1 MSAVMRDNPL
11 VAFLASYGPSAS
23 SDALADEHVQV
34 AVARHGVPPIE
45 VPAPKLTE
53 TADALLGN
61 APTSVILT
69 GTAGDGKTYHIR
81 KFFLDLAGGAPSEWP
96 GTGGI
101 LSISL
106 DGRPLRIIR
115 DLSQLTD
122 AAKAQEIEGVTR
134 CLLGEDRDTLYLVA
148 ANDGQLLKFW
158 RDAQD
163 RADGNSERKA
173 RYEAVLTALTDMLHR
188 DLEVS
193 EEGSLRVRLLNL
205 SRTVTGETIDA
216 VLDGILSHEMWESG
230 CAGCPQMT
238 PGANACPIRL
248 NRDLLQGK
256 NPDGADTF
264 RRRLKA
270 AIRIAALNDQHVP
283 IRQILVLTVNV
294 LLGDSKR
301 KDRPLLGCSE
311 ARCRAKAGD
320 YRHVNPFNNAVG
332 LNIRPE
338 KRRALTVFSAL
349 ESFGVGYETNT
360 PMDNLLLDSAPA
372 DVAAVLERREPVY
385 GARLFDKRLRA
396 YKTGAEAPTNSESF
410 MAALEAQRRRLFFL
424 MDESDGGGCLS
435 PWQLTIFHHAG
446 DYLDFADALSAV
458 RAPDASFAE
467 TVMKRLVKGINR
479 TLTGMMVDETERVW
493 LARSIG
499 RAEGASGR
507 FTTLTPV
514 ERRGPSS
521 QRLSASIDRAT
532 GRPRLQVALRM
543 TEVPLICASLELRP
557 LLFEYLMRVADG
569 SLPSSFSRQCQQE
582 VRHFALT
589 ASSFIQ
595 QCQQRF
601 SPEDGDAQQI
611 RILSV
616 TRDGSIA
623 GRDVGA

>member
-1 MSAVMRDNPL
+1 MTENPL
-11 VAFLASYGPSAS
+11 VAFLASYGPSPS
-23 SDALADEHVQV
+23 SDALADEHVQA

-45 VPAPKLTE
+45 APAPKL
-53 TADALLGN
+53 AAMKNALLGDN
-61 APTSVILT
+61 PTSVILT

-81 KFFLDLAGGAPSEWP
+81 KFFLDLAGGDPSEWP
-96 GTGGI
+96 GNGGI
-101 LSISL
+101 LSMRL
-106 DGRPLRIIR
+106 GGRPLRIIR

-134 CLLGEDRDTLYLVA
+134 CLLGEDQDTLYLVA

-158 RDAQD
+158 RDARD
-163 RADGNSERKA
+163 NAGGGSERMA

-188 DLEVS
+188 DLETS

-205 SRTVTGETIDA
+205 SRAVTGETIDA
-216 VLDGILSHEMWESG
+216 VLDGILAHKMWESG
-230 CAGCPQMT
+230 CEGCPQMT
-238 PGANACPIRL
+238 EGANPCPIQM
-248 NRDLLQGK
+248 NRKLLQGK
-256 NPDGADTF
+256 KPDGADTF

-283 IRQILVLTVNV
+283 IRQILILAVNI
-294 LLGDSKR
+294 LLGDTKR
-301 KDRPLLGCSE
+301 KDRPLLNCSE
-311 ARCRAKAGD
+311 ARRRAKEGD
-320 YRHVNPFNNAVG
+320 YSHVNPFNNAVG
-332 LNIRPE
+332 LNVRPE
-338 KRRALTVFSAL
+338 KRRALTVFSAF
-349 ESFGVGYETNT
+349 ESFGIGYETNT
-360 PMDNLLLDSAPA
+360 PMDNLLLDGAPA
-372 DVAAVLERREPVY
+372 DLAAALEARDKIY

-396 YKTGAEAPTNSESF
+396 YKAGTEASADGERF

-424 MDESDGGGCLS
+424 MDGSDDGGRLS
-435 PWQLTIFHHAG
+435 PWHLTIFHHAG
-446 DYLDFADALSAV
+446 DYLAFADALSNAGE
-458 RAPDASFAE
+458 PDASAAE
-467 TVMKRLVKGINR
+467 TITKRLVKGINR

-507 FTTLTPV
+507 FTTLPPV
-514 ERRGPSS
+514 DRRGASS

-543 TEVPLICASLELRP
+543 TEKPLVCASLELRP

-595 QCQQRF
+595 QYQQRF

-616 TRDGSIA
+616 MRDGSIA
-623 GRDVGA
+623 GRDIGA